1 MKKIIFVVFSLLL
14 STASFADSM
23 DKTLARLETEW
34 SRVDGTVSEKMKK
47 AKLRTLYKK
56 VTKLANH
63 HPDRAEPKIVQACI
77 LLTIAEVDDAFSAL
91 SLVHQARDLLLAAN
105 SINPEARNSSGV
117 YTLGILYYKVPGWPI
132 GFGDDNKA
140 EQMLLSSLS
149 RTPKSIGGNYYYGE
163 FLIQQDRADEAE
175 KYLIRAA
182 QANLPPN
189 DPFKLKIQKKAFAAL
204 AKLI

>member
-1 MKKIIFVVFSLLL
+1 MKKIIFVVFGLLL
-14 STASFADSM
+14 SPACFADNM
-23 DKTLARLETEW
+23 DEALARIETEW
-34 SRVDGTVSEKMKK
+34 SHVDSNVSVKVKKEKLK
-47 AKLRTLYKK
+47 RLYKK
-56 VTKLANH
+56 VTKLAND

-91 SLVHQARDLLLAAN
+91 NLVHQARDLLLAAN
-105 SINPEARNSSGV
+105 SINPHARNSSGV

-175 KYLIRAA
+175 IYLKRAA

-204 AKLI
+204 AELI